1 MSSSNVAATLR
12 SILTTDNNLSSELST
27 ALISLGSVIDQIQT
41 KQQEAVKELELVRRM
56 SRTNWLMVINMPL
69 PFGVSKG
76 QALQQLFSKLGYMKP
91 LFDSE
96 RDLLATDILFVNRS
110 GQHCNMSFFVAQR
123 HYDHLMSATF
133 QKKIL
138 DYNQNLPKDQKLALG
153 RVLTPNERA
162 DYEMACALKRLIISK
177 MHDAKKADPSYQV
190 LFVLVDKKTLRL
202 RIDKQYLTL
211 EEASL
216 RYGIGAEELVAEKKR
231 YADSVKPTLNKKGR
245 AKRPGSSDMGPDSKN
260 PRL

>member
-41 KQQEAVKELELVRRM
+41 KQQEAVKEPEL
-56 SRTNWLMVINMPL
+56 VINMPL

-76 QALQQLFSKLGYMKP
+76 QALQQFFSKLGYMKS

-202 RIDKQYLTL
+202 RTDKQVYLTIL
-211 EEASL
+211 S
-216 RYGIGAEELVAEKKR
+216 R
-231 YADSVKPTLNKKGR
+231 YA
-245 AKRPGSSDMGPDSKN
+245 
-260 PRL
+260 